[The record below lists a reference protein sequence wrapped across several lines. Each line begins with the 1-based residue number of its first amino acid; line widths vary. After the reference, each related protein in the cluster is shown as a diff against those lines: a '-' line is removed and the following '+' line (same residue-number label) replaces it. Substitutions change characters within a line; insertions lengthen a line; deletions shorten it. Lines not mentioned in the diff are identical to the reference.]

1 MKVLCNIGVIIAL
14 VFAAL
19 GVFQRVFPPDDPS
32 RYLLSL
38 LTGLGL
44 GLGFG
49 FFHLHDRIRAGEAQ
63 RASRITR
70 HVEVFEPLTGQPK
83 KNARG

>member
-1 MKVLCNIGVIIAL
+1 MKVLYNIGVIIAL

-19 GVFQRVFPPDDPS
+19 GVFQRVFPPAEPS

-49 FFHLHDRIRAGEAQ
+49 FFHLHDRIAALEKRSEHQESPAT
-63 RASRITR
+63 SK
-70 HVEVFEPLTGQPK
+70 FLNP
-83 KNARG
+83 